1 LLALSES
8 QYGVLAGLTVYAVPQ
23 VLAATVPISPLSAQL
38 GTMVKL
44 VRVLML
50 GPVVVL
56 LSLLLPNV
64 NICAR
69 RPPTLKRRHLVP
81 WFILGFLALATLR
94 AIGLVPQAMQGPM
107 AAIASWLTIISM
119 AGLGLGV
126 DIRNVGRAGGT
137 VTLAVVMSWIVLL
150 CIGTALIWLL
160 GVA

>member
-1 LLALSES
+1 MAFWR
-8 QYGVLAGLTVYAVPQ
+8 GLTVYAVPQ

-94 AIGLVPQAMQGPM
+94 AIGLVPQAMQGQWQL
-107 AAIASWLTIISM
+107 S
-119 AGLGLGV
+119 
-126 DIRNVGRAGGT
+126 RAG
-137 VTLAVVMSWIVLL
+137 
-150 CIGTALIWLL
+150 
-160 GVA
+160 